1 MEALAG
7 YFPQVGPRHIVDL
20 LIGVDQADLLYSVE
34 DVKGGAGEL
43 IARLTRLGW
52 TCIASPGSQA
62 DQVQTN
68 FTFLVNDSHELNNH
82 VCRFRD
88 TEEPKETQIDFNVTQ

>member
-1 MEALAG
+1 M
-7 YFPQVGPRHIVDL
+7 GPRPIVDL
-20 LIGVDQADLLYSVE
+20 LIGVNQADLLHVYSVE
-34 DVKGGAGEL
+34 DVKGEAGEP

-52 TCIASPGSQA
+52 TCIGSPGSQA

-82 VCRFRD
+82 VCRFWD
-88 TEEPKETQIDFNVTQ
+88 TEEPKETQIYFNVTQQH